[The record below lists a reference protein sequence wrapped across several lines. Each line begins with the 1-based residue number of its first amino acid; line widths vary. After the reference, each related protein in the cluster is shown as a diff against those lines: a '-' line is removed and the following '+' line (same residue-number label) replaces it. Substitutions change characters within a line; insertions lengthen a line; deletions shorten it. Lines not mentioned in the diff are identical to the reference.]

1 MFVLNLRPKSKLL
14 RWQRIRYSPLSRQRE
29 VFIASFQFLF
39 YLWWDNF
46 WQDRTSRTRTKRAKW
61 LVQTML
67 DLGPTF
73 IKVGQSLSTRVDLL
87 PPEYIQALS
96 ELQDNVPAFSID
108 EVRLIIEQELGR
120 SVYSLFRDF
129 QETPLAAAS
138 LGQVHRARLYSGE
151 EVVVKIQRPGLR
163 QLFDLD
169 LVAVGKL
176 LKIWDR
182 LFDWV
187 KKYNLE
193 AIYQEFFTILYQEI
207 DYLHEGKNAERF
219 RDNFVGYPRIIVPQ
233 VYWQYATAQVLTLE
247 YVPGIKVNDRQALEA
262 CGLNPKEINQLG
274 ICCYLKQLLQDGFF
288 HADPHPGNL
297 AVSPDGSLIFYDYG
311 MMAEVKA
318 LDKDQ
323 MVKTF
328 FAVLRKDTNEVIAM
342 LTDMGLIEP
351 IADMSP
357 VKRLMKFVLDRFT
370 EKPVDIRA
378 FEQIKSEV
386 ITLFE
391 RQPFRLPAQMTY
403 ILKSLTTLDGIARI
417 LDPEYNFTAAAQPFI
432 KSIVVTKGRG
442 NTLGELARQ
451 AKDFITY
458 QINKPSRM
466 EILLERLE
474 ERIERG
480 ELLIQVR
487 STEND
492 RALKRMNIAVKALIY
507 ACITGFLAL
516 VGVVLL
522 IASNGIYAQWAGF
535 IFACTFFA
543 GVNLMRTLVQLSIR
557 EKLDRLAED

>member
-1 MFVLNLRPKSKLL
+1 MFVLNLRQQSKLL
-14 RWQRIRYSPLSRQRE
+14 RWQRIRYSPLSRQQE
-29 VFIASFQFLF
+29 VFTASFQFLF

-46 WQDRTSRTRTKRAKW
+46 WQDRTSRTRCKRAQW

-108 EVRLIIEQELGR
+108 DVRLIIEQELGR

-138 LGQVHRARLYSGE
+138 LGQVHRAQLYSGE

-176 LKIWDR
+176 LKLWDR

-207 DYLHEGKNAERF
+207 DYLNEGKNAERF
-219 RDNFVGYPRIIVPQ
+219 RENFIGYPRIIVPQ
-233 VYWQYATAQVLTLE
+233 VYWQYTTSQVLTLE

-328 FAVLRKDTNEVIAM
+328 FAVLRKDTNEVITM
-342 LTDMGLIEP
+342 LTNMGLIEP

-357 VKRLMKFVLDRFT
+357 VKRLMKFILDRFT

-432 KSIVVTKGRG
+432 KSIVVTKGRC
-442 NTLGELARQ
+442 NTLGE
-451 AKDFITY
+451 
-458 QINKPSRM
+458 
-466 EILLERLE
+466 
-474 ERIERG
+474 
-480 ELLIQVR
+480 
-487 STEND
+487 
-492 RALKRMNIAVKALIY
+492 
-507 ACITGFLAL
+507 
-516 VGVVLL
+516 
-522 IASNGIYAQWAGF
+522 
-535 IFACTFFA
+535 
-543 GVNLMRTLVQLSIR
+543 
-557 EKLDRLAED
+557 

>member
-1 MFVLNLRPKSKLL
+1 MLNLRQQSKLL
-14 RWQRIRYSPLSRQRE
+14 RWQRIRYSPLSRQQE
-29 VFIASFQFLF
+29 VFTASFQFLF

-46 WQDRTSRTRTKRAKW
+46 WQDRTSRTRCKRAQW

-108 EVRLIIEQELGR
+108 DVRLIIEQELGR

-138 LGQVHRARLYSGE
+138 LGQVHRAQLYSGE

-176 LKIWDR
+176 LKLWDR

-207 DYLHEGKNAERF
+207 DYLNEGKNAERF
-219 RDNFVGYPRIIVPQ
+219 RENFIGYPRIIVPQ
-233 VYWQYATAQVLTLE
+233 VYWQYTTSQVLTLE

-328 FAVLRKDTNEVIAM
+328 FAVLRKDTNEVITM
-342 LTDMGLIEP
+342 LTNMGLIEP

-357 VKRLMKFVLDRFT
+357 VKRLMKFILDRFT

-451 AKDFITY
+451 AKEFITY

-507 ACITGFLAL
+507 ACMTGFLGL

-522 IASNGIYAQWAGF
+522 IGSGGIYAQWAGF

-543 GVNLMRTLVQLSIR
+543 GLNLIRTLVQLSIR